1 MGMLL
6 SICTM
11 NKHSL
16 FRLLAGLGLLWSVDV
31 LAAQSWESHS
41 FDVRLGVAPG
51 RPPPQPEPVFES
63 QTITTVDTADR
74 RALVDLVNR
83 IRRSRQQGELETAL
97 RQADVGRSIHGDI
110 PILLIHVAEI
120 NTLLNRLEAAEEAWR
135 IVAGAVPDEMGMLAS
150 WMAVL
155 LRLERWSEAEE
166 VAARARRIDP
176 YFTYLVYYQFINYV
190 ATDRP
195 EPAERVIRSMSAAD
209 LAAITGWFS
218 HGTEGVIRHL
228 DPAQFVVAGEILL
241 RGGEPDAGRAEGME
255 PIVPI
260 TEGFLPISVP
270 DSSVD
275 DRPADEAAAEIRE
288 RLQRVS
294 RVLNQ
299 FGQFVQNEDWS
310 RAAALGRHQGMRQL
324 GFVAPSY
331 RAYALYAAW
340 RNGEEEGA
348 ERLQRLANR
357 YPDHLHVGLRYI
369 DVLLDRRDYADA
381 EALLAR
387 LDQQFPRHILVTLL
401 RAAIA
406 AEQGDAEQALFHLE
420 NVDSR
425 YRSFVQRWFTA
436 EASYQQV
443 LLNDSDYALWRAT
456 FLTTTDAAD

>member
-1 MGMLL
+1 MVA
-6 SICTM
+6 M
-11 NKHSL
+11 NRPLL
-16 FRLLAGLGLLWSVDV
+16 FRMLIGMGLAWSVDA
-31 LAAQSWESHS
+31 LALQSWESHS
-41 FDVRLGVAPG
+41 FDVRLSVASGHPA
-51 RPPPQPEPVFES
+51 PQPEPTFEP
-63 QTITTVDTADR
+63 QVITTSDTANR
-74 RALVDLVNR
+74 RALVDLLTR
-83 IRRSRQQGELETAL
+83 IRRSREQGDLEAAL

-110 PILLIHVAEI
+110 PVLLIHVAEI
-120 NTLLNRLEAAEEAWR
+120 NTLLNRLEEAEEGWR
-135 IVAGAVPDEMGMLAS
+135 IVAGAVPDGMEVLTS

-155 LRLERWSEAEE
+155 LRLARWSEAED
-166 VAARARRIDP
+166 VAARARGIDA
-176 YFTYLVYYQFINYV
+176 YYTYLVYYQFINYT
-190 ATDRP
+190 ATDQP
-195 EPAERVIRSMSAAD
+195 ELAKRVIRSMSAAD

-241 RGGEPDAGRAEGME
+241 RGGEPDASRAEGME

-270 DSSVD
+270 DPSVD
-275 DRPADEAAAEIRE
+275 DRPADETAAEIRE

-299 FGQFVQNEDWS
+299 FGQFVQNDDWS
-310 RAAALGRHQGMRQL
+310 HAAALGRHQGMRQL

-340 RNGEEEGA
+340 RNGEEEDA

-357 YPDHLHVGLRYI
+357 YPNHLHVGLRYV

-425 YRSFVQRWFTA
+425 YRSFVQRWFSSA
-436 EASYQQV
+436 ASYQQAV
-443 LLNDSDYALWRAT
+443 LNDSAYALWRMT
-456 FLTTTDAAD
+456 FLTTTGATEALE